1 MEERGRAE
9 YSHTNEG
16 RDPAV
21 LFGAVVVVLVL
32 AALAYFL
39 YRQLTDPGYYIFPN
53 NAVAREKQRKQKA
66 ARG

>member
-1 MEERGRAE
+1 M
-9 YSHTNEG
+9 
-16 RDPAV
+16 